1 MKRIMIILVTVLVVA
16 LLSCQQAESEPE
28 AEAATESAAAQ
39 PSLQL
44 IIIGGPGAGKGTQA
58 RRIKDAYGIAH
69 ISTGAILRQEVAD
82 STELG
87 MQVQEVMARGDLVAD
102 DIILNLIE
110 KRLKQPDCE
119 PGFILDGFPR
129 TLEQA
134 QSLAPILERRGSTDI
149 RVLLLDVSDGEME
162 KRLLGRGRADDTPET
177 IKNRIQKF
185 HRETAEAI
193 AYYQEQGSLMKV
205 NGEQSIE
212 DVAAEI
218 DTILK

>member
-1 MKRIMIILVTVLVVA
+1 MKLLNLLAIACFAL
-16 LLSCQQAESEPE
+16 LLSCQQADHEKGT
-28 AEAATESAAAQ
+28 AEAAKAEMTVKA
-39 PSLQL
+39 PLQL

-87 MQVQEVMARGDLVAD
+87 MKVQEVMARGDLVAD

-110 KRLKQPDCE
+110 KRLKQPDCD

-134 QSLAPILERRGSTDI
+134 QSLAPILQRRGNANI
-149 RVLLLDVSDGEME
+149 KVLLLEVSDEEME
-162 KRLLGRGRADDTPET
+162 KRLLGRGRADDTAET
-177 IKNRIQKF
+177 IKNRIAKF
-185 HRETAEAI
+185 HRETSQAI
-193 AYYQEQGSLMKV
+193 NYYQQSGILIRV

-218 DTILK
+218 DTVLK